1 MPFGIPRPRRGGT
14 AGAMRRLPAR
24 LLLCLLALLPALAP
38 GQAADRY
45 AGEVVVADERPA
57 ARAEGL
63 REILRQ
69 VVLRLAGRRE
79 VLQHPALETLLAQA
93 PDLVQQFRYRQAPS
107 GEGRLLWARFDP
119 DALNRRLAAEG
130 IPVWHGP
137 RPRVLVWLGEER
149 GVQRV
154 LLNPSEDPDLR
165 RALEDA
171 ARARGMPLQ
180 LPLMDL
186 EDQAALA
193 PADLWADY
201 AAAIQRASA
210 RYPHD
215 LVLTGRL
222 RPFADGRWA
231 ADWTLW
237 EGERAEPFQVQGD
250 SREAVVA
257 AGIERAQDLLAA
269 RRQPALAAGGEEVRV
284 RIEGVSDL
292 AAYGRLMQALR
303 GEGSLRELRLRAAD
317 GHDLVLAVT
326 AAARDALLQAL
337 DRSLLLRPLPAGE
350 AGEGGLA
357 AIPVEGAYLFTGG
370 GG

>member
-237 EGERAEPFQVQGD
+237 EGERAEPFQVHGD